1 MKQVLKLCT
10 LVIVATIVLTYYKSE
25 SQRMRG
31 EEVMLVEIANICD
44 MPVKYVRMEGLSGLR
59 FVNVV
64 WIPQTVLTTDRL
76 EKLESCLVR
85 LPRVDTIVVDEKTM
99 SRNASATFRSRHP
112 EIFVGRS
119 IGFTHEAQYQFA
131 YPTKSDSSTQPL

>member
-1 MKQVLKLCT
+1 MKQVLKLCA
-10 LVIVATIVLTYYKSE
+10 LVIVATVVVTYYKNE

-31 EEVMLVEIANICD
+31 EEATLAEIANICD

-85 LPRVDTIVVDEKTM
+85 LPRVDNIVVDEKTM
-99 SRNASATFRSRHP
+99 SSNISATFRSRYP

-119 IGFTHEAQYQFA
+119 IGFTHEPQDQFA
-131 YPTKSDSSTQPL
+131 YPKKSDSSTHPL